1 MTRGSSKELTLYP
14 IRCPLK
20 EPGEGAAHM
29 ISIEVLVTRP
39 LLKFVGGSEGA
50 EKNNIND
57 QDFLHAVQIT
67 S

>member
-1 MTRGSSKELTLYP
+1 
-14 IRCPLK
+14 
-20 EPGEGAAHM
+20 M

-39 LLKFVGGSEGA
+39 LLKFEGGSEGA

-57 QDFLHAVQIT
+57 QDLLHAVQIT